1 MPEGT
6 IKKIVAD
13 RGFGF
18 IQTGQEKDLFFH
30 FTACEGVRGEELEE
44 GRQPFTKQC
53 IRARTEV
60 GSSVGAGHRSEGCEW
75 RLSAHTG
82 GVARPAA

>member
-18 IQTGQEKDLFFH
+18 IQTGAEKDLFFH

-44 GRQPFTKQC
+44 GQTIEYEEGSGPKGP
-53 IRARTEV
+53 RAQIV
-60 GSSVGAGHRSEGCEW
+60 
-75 RLSAHTG
+75 RLS
-82 GVARPAA
+82 RRNY

>member
-30 FTACEGVRGEELEE
+30 FTACEGVRGEELQEGQAIEYEE
-44 GRQPFTKQC
+44 GSGPKGP
-53 IRARTEV
+53 RAQIV
-60 GSSVGAGHRSEGCEW
+60 
-75 RLSAHTG
+75 RLS
-82 GVARPAA
+82 RRNY